1 MKAKTLQ
8 QTVRLSALLCTFIFS
23 RSLSASPELPPPS
36 PARFLEV
43 IVMKGKQLPTILNQP
58 VADYSVMAVHNGK
71 LSPIPYQ
78 FDDKNIRGLTY
89 VEGAKLAVDGQAGIF
104 EEQDE
109 LVFMYK
115 DMGIKTD
122 AQLQTL
128 NSGKII
134 SELKITEKGSSR
146 YAYIVAGNTKRSDKT
161 YTHYDMNTGL
171 VDTESYTLQLDPKNL
186 LIWSDWRIKGF
197 TGTPSAPNI
206 LDTMKVRVKAKL
218 GFVGATLH
226 NALIPAK
233 TLAVKN
239 GPVRTI
245 IEADASISIL
255 GIDLA
260 KAGVSTTFTAQTIEY
275 PVFAALPKAASVLST
290 LIIDVTLDY
299 VDFEGSRY
307 RTALGPEEAMITG
320 TKEAARLR
328 ENYNSSL
335 DKPWVSISTGKNWDM
350 FFIFFHEDNFKPT
363 LSAVYKDAAAG
374 DKENKPER
382 FKGSNSELGVSLNDV
397 PVGLE
402 TSLKYNLYFGPDLWQ
417 GNNPEAAAA
426 DIMNPAVVTVS
437 QL

>member
-1 MKAKTLQ
+1 MKSKTLQ
-8 QTVRLSALLCTFIFS
+8 QTARLLALLFALIFS
-23 RSLSASPELPPPS
+23 TSPLASAELTPPS

-43 IVMKGKQLPTILNQP
+43 IVMKGKQLPTLLNKP
-58 VADYSVMAVHNGK
+58 VVDYSVMAVHNGK

-89 VEGAKLAVDGQAGIF
+89 VEGAKLAVDGKAGVL
-104 EEQDE
+104 EENDE

-128 NSGKII
+128 SSGKII
-134 SELKITEKGSSR
+134 SELEITEKGSSR
-146 YAYIVAGNTKRSDKT
+146 YAYVVAGNTERSDKT
-161 YTHYDMNTGL
+161 YTHYDIKTGL
-171 VDTESYTLQLDPKNL
+171 VDTESYTLQLNPKNL
-186 LIWSDWRIKGF
+186 LIWSDWIIKGF
-197 TGTPSAPNI
+197 TGTASAPNI

-218 GFVGATLH
+218 GFIGATLH
-226 NALIPAK
+226 NGLVPAK

-245 IEADASISIL
+245 IEADASVSIL
-255 GIDLA
+255 GIHLA

-275 PVFAALPKAASVLST
+275 PVFAALPKAAGILST

-307 RTALGPEEAMITG
+307 RTALGPKEAMITG
-320 TKEAARLR
+320 TKEAATLR
-328 ENYNSSL
+328 ENYKSSL
-335 DKPWVSISTGKNWDM
+335 DNSWISISTGKNWDM
-350 FFIFFHEDNFKPT
+350 IFVFFHEANFKPT
-363 LSAVYKDAAAG
+363 LSAVYKDATAG
-374 DKENKPER
+374 DKANKPER

-426 DIMNPAVVTVS
+426 DIMNPAEVTVN